1 MYDRPMK
8 RLQILIEEDL
18 DAALDQKARSEK
30 TSKAALIR
38 RYVRQRLKL
47 TLSLDADPLWQMVG
61 VDEFEPVSVDDVVYQ

>member
-38 RYVRQRLKL
+38 RYVRQRLKP
-47 TLSLDADPLWQMVG
+47 TPPLDADPLWQMVG
-61 VDEFEPVSVDDVVYQ
+61 VDEFEPVLVDDVVY